1 MIHLNL
7 DPRSPV
13 SDVELD
19 GESLEDV
26 PLVLA
31 HDAVRR
37 LIERTESADE
47 RRPFYLTRIVQEA
60 SFWAVRYSP
69 DVKEQMVSS
78 LKAQA
83 EYIQK
88 NF

>member
-19 GESLEDV
+19 AESLEDV

-47 RRPFYLTRIVQEA
+47 HRPFYLTRVVQEA
-60 SFWAVRYSP
+60 SLWAVRYSP
-69 DVKEQMVSS
+69 DVKDQMVSS